1 MCFLF
6 SLFFSRFIIVLAALE
21 WCPNFFL
28 SQLHYNS
35 GGTSTKAIWSRPRQ
49 LIRNENPPK
58 ISFGPTKT
66 N

>member
-1 MCFLF
+1 MICSCFVLF
-6 SLFFSRFIIVLAALE
+6 QKVYNSFAVASS
-21 WCPNFFL
+21 NFFL

-58 ISFGPTKT
+58 ISLGPTKT